1 MARKHCWSLSSC
13 LLDSA
18 NRRGRSGTEIRTN
31 VWNKA
36 CSSIPT
42 CSVSSGLNAL
52 LQSCLQ
58 EVPCIALIRSFR
70 TLIPDIHSWLPLL
83 KLYANRSFK
92 GLAQADP
99 PPLSADGLSLDT
111 NSAWERRHSAE
122 IDSKT
127 SVEWKACKERLGRFK
142 NHLAR
147 MQNHPRP
154 PAVAHSTLTLRSA
167 GRLPRSVS
175 SGNSSRQCYAD
186 VSVWMRVSVEGVTP
200 SRCFH

>member
-31 VWNKA
+31 VWNKV

-122 IDSKT
+122 IDSKM
-127 SVEWKACKERLGRFK
+127 SVEWKACKERDWEDSKTILHGCRIT
-142 NHLAR
+142 R
-147 MQNHPRP
+147 D
-154 PAVAHSTLTLRSA
+154 
-167 GRLPRSVS
+167 LPLLL
-175 SGNSSRQCYAD
+175 
-186 VSVWMRVSVEGVTP
+186 TP
-200 SRCFH
+200 SWCSNRVCGCGLVSRVWLRVAVSISCEWVKWTMHRWM